1 MNFAFLLWSES
12 RALEP
17 AGSDAQVSERPTKKT
32 AAGHFLKLSVG
43 EDKAMR
49 RQKPD
54 LLWVLVIVFSLGM
67 VTTGYTQGLWDRQS
81 EAPAA
86 AQQR

>member
-1 MNFAFLLWSES
+1 
-12 RALEP
+12 
-17 AGSDAQVSERPTKKT
+17 
-32 AAGHFLKLSVG
+32 
-43 EDKAMR
+43 MR